1 MVSLQFQP
9 GAMDRSK
16 AFFHRFL
23 VLLLGVALISQ
34 LALLPARANGL
45 SIHSPAEVASAD
57 AIHGSLL
64 ERDSRLSRV
73 SRVERHFSDAGS
85 HKLFARA
92 LDQNM
97 VQQGARFICAL
108 NSRSYPPASTWT
120 DTSAI
125 LNHNEGWDSTTVIAN
140 DEVINTLQPWFS
152 ANGLSATLGEYTT
165 IQTRNDGNKPG
176 ASGVS
181 DYSSYI
187 PTPGIPFPLRTG
199 RMHKV

>member
-1 MVSLQFQP
+1 
-9 GAMDRSK
+9 MDRSK

-23 VLLLGVALISQ
+23 VLLLGAALISQ
-34 LALLPARANGL
+34 LALLPARTNGL

-64 ERDSRLSRV
+64 ERDSRLSRA

-108 NSRSYPPASTWT
+108 NSRNYPAPSAWT

-125 LNHNEGWDSTTVIAN
+125 LNHNEGWDSLTVIAN

-152 ANGLSATLGEYTT
+152 ANGLSATLSDYTT

-176 ASGVS
+176 AVGVS
-181 DYSSYI
+181 DCS
-187 PTPGIPFPLRTG
+187 
-199 RMHKV
+199 